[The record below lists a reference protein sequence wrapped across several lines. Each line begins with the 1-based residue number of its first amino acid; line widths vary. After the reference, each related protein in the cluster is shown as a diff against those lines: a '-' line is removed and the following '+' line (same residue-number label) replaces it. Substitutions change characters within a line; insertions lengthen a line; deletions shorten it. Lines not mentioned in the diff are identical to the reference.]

1 MFEEVASRCAWLEV
15 AKPRLDPFRL
25 TKKKAPVSDNHVSDR
40 EHGYWRLIR
49 KELRVID
56 PRGLVQLVE
65 LAKHKSVSNKG
76 IFFRALYLIH
86 VGLSID
92 LRQINE
98 HHNDCLLRLSRFG
111 GWGNVEKEALVI
123 VD

>member
-1 MFEEVASRCAWLEV
+1 MIAVAVLM
-15 AKPRLDPFRL
+15 
-25 TKKKAPVSDNHVSDR
+25 APLPIIFLLS
-40 EHGYWRLIR
+40 
-49 KELRVID
+49 
-56 PRGLVQLVE
+56 PVQLVE